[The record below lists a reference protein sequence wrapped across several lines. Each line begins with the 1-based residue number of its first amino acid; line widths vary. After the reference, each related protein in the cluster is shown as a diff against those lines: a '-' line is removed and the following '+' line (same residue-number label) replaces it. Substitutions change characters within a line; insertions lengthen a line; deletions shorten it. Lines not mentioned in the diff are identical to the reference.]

1 MVDRNIINKLGMT
14 AEQVDSQVQE
24 MFGEKEN
31 VMFQEALL
39 AKVDSHQ
46 PGTILK
52 GKIVT
57 QIGNDVIVEVGL
69 KSEGVVDAANS
80 RCPETGTRHGYR
92 SAA

>member
-1 MVDRNIINKLGMT
+1 
-14 AEQVDSQVQE
+14 

-31 VMFQEALL
+31 EMFQEVLQ

-69 KSEGVVDAANS
+69 KSEGVVDAAEFDDPSEVVRRAEKS
-80 RCPETGTRHGYR
+80 RCCSKIRIRRAG
-92 SAA
+92 